1 MLQQLL
7 KSNLPNTKRFCKWN
21 RKLLQNSPPFCL
33 NEMLVKKTG
42 YILLKTITIL
52 AIEFW

>member
-1 MLQQLL
+1 
-7 KSNLPNTKRFCKWN
+7 
-21 RKLLQNSPPFCL
+21 
-33 NEMLVKKTG
+33 MLVKKTG

>member
-1 MLQQLL
+1 M
-7 KSNLPNTKRFCKWN
+7 
-21 RKLLQNSPPFCL
+21 
-33 NEMLVKKTG
+33 G